1 MFRTTDKKTKIIIL
15 SAIGFVITGIL
26 AYPFGIHWDSAHT
39 FSCILS
45 DGHAKINNWLGW
57 YFPLLWEKLY
67 KLTGIRHIL
76 GCYIN
81 LVYWIGVTLLYL
93 HLFDARKHSLWLYVA
108 FAWFPGT
115 LCFIINITNNA
126 LMFVN
131 LIMGLAF
138 YAVYRKKGAWYWLV
152 LSIVFCIQCMF
163 IRREAFIIAVPLVAI
178 MFYLLFKAFGK
189 KPAAVMLSL
198 AATTGI
204 FALVEWG
211 ENAATSQ
218 IPGYRALDA
227 LSCTSLTDMAACS
240 YLTGEN
246 QFPLSIF
253 KDEYKEGCQWM
264 DTIMSADEAKI
275 INGDFMFHRLA
286 PFVEG
291 GDTYSLL
298 LPRGEIGDF
307 YCRNLPTYLWFRA
320 KYISHFLY
328 DFQNFLITTGDT
340 SFAYTPSKP
349 HAFFVLAAYL
359 CAWLFPL
366 RLTYLLTLFVMF
378 MDWRKKIRYGSGD
391 EKVMIRGLILISW
404 LSTGLCLFTSMA
416 PQYRYVYPVCAL
428 QYMIFIYLFRD
439 RLESLGK
446 RVYDNLFP
454 HRAARGI
461 SKGEQ
466 PTLPGAEK
474 QVKTTLSD

>member
-1 MFRTTDKKTKIIIL
+1 MFRTTDKKNKIIIL

-26 AYPFGIHWDSAHT
+26 AYPFGIHGDSAYA
-39 FSCILS
+39 FSCILA

-189 KPAAVMLSL
+189 KIAAAMLSFV
-198 AATTGI
+198 ATTGI
-204 FALVEWG
+204 FSLIWWA
-211 ENAATSQ
+211 ENSATSQ
-218 IPGYRALDA
+218 IPEYRYTDA
-227 LSCTSLTDMAACS
+227 SCIAFADMAGCS

-253 KDEYKEGCQWM
+253 KDEYKEGKQWM
-264 DTIMSADEAKI
+264 DAIMSIDKMSVDKREI
-275 INGDFMFHRLA
+275 REGDFMFRLIK
-286 PFVEG
+286 PYLKEG
-291 GDTYSLL
+291 NMLRFSL
-298 LPRGEIGDF
+298 PHQEILAF
-307 YCRNLPTYLWFRA
+307 YCRNLPTYLSFRA
-320 KYISHFLY
+320 RYILHYLSDFSSFLY
-328 DFQNFLITTGDT
+328 TSSDT
-340 SFAYTPSKP
+340 SLVYTPSKP
-349 HAFFVLAAYL
+349 HAFFVSISYL
-359 CAWLFPL
+359 CGFFLPL
-366 RLTYLLTLFVMF
+366 RLTYFLTLFVMF
-378 MDWRKKIRYGSGD
+378 MDWRKKVRYNSGD

-404 LSTGLCLFTSMA
+404 LSTGLCLFTSIS
-416 PQYRYVYPVCAL
+416 PQYRYIYPMCGL

-454 HRAARGI
+454 HRVARGI
-461 SKGEQ
+461 SKREQ
-466 PTLPGAEK
+466 PSLPCVGR
-474 QVKTTLSD
+474 